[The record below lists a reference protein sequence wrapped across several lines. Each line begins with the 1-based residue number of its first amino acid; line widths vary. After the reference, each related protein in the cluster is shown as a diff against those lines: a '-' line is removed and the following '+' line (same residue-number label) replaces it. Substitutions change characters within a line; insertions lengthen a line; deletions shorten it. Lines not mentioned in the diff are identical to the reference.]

1 MRLDEIISLF
11 LAAVLGGV
19 WIYQSIILGRVVS
32 ERQRLGADTYDGPPT
47 PAPRLSVLVAAKDEE
62 SNIEACIDSLL
73 DQDYPEFE
81 IIAIDDR
88 SEDAT
93 PDILAR
99 LERRP
104 ASPGAPGSPDRLRVV
119 TVSSLP
125 DGWQGKSHAMHKGV
139 ALCTG
144 EWLLFTDADC
154 RFTARNALSMAMRD
168 AIETDTEF
176 LSMTPF
182 LETLTTWERIVQP
195 ACALVLMLFFV
206 PKKVNDPKRKTAYAN
221 GAFMLLQRSCYDII
235 GGHKSVQ
242 GQVNEDIQLAKVAKR
257 MAVRLRVVETDDLYR
272 TRMYSTMRAAWA
284 GWSRI
289 LYGSLQS
296 MERLLV
302 AASAVCF
309 FSIGPW
315 LGLILATV
323 AWAWAPGDGGASPAP
338 AIAWLGVVVVEQF
351 FMWRVYRLLSV
362 HPIWSIT
369 HVVGAFF
376 GLGIIINAMRQLLGT
391 APMTW
396 RGTTYRQNDEARGV
410 TAERP
415 RDATIAKSPRTKQAN
430 A

>member
-1 MRLDEIISLF
+1 MRLDEMISLF
-11 LAAVLGGV
+11 LATVLGGV

-32 ERQRLGADTYDGPPT
+32 QRQRLGADTYDGPPT

-62 SNIEACIDSLL
+62 SNIEACIESLL
-73 DQDYPEFE
+73 DQDYPDFE
-81 IIAIDDR
+81 IVAIDDR

-99 LERRP
+99 LERR
-104 ASPGAPGSPDRLRVV
+104 SPDRLRVI

-125 DGWQGKSHAMHKGV
+125 HGWQGKSHAMHLGA

-144 EWLLFTDADC
+144 DWLLFTDADC
-154 RFTARNALSMAMRD
+154 RFTSRNALSMAMRD

-176 LSMTPF
+176 LSITPF
-182 LETLTTWERIVQP
+182 LETRTVWERIIQP
-195 ACALVLMLFFV
+195 VCTLVLMLFFV
-206 PKKVNDPKRKTAYAN
+206 PGKVNDPTRKTAYAN

-235 GGHKSVQ
+235 GGHKSVR
-242 GQVNEDIQLAKVAKR
+242 GQVNEDIQLARIAKR

-272 TRMYSTMRAAWA
+272 TRMYNTMRAAWA

-302 AASAVCF
+302 AASAVSF

-315 LGLILATV
+315 LGLTLATA
-323 AWAWAPGDGGASPAP
+323 AWAWAPGDASPAP

-362 HPIWSIT
+362 HPIWSVT
-369 HVVGAFF
+369 HVAGAFF
-376 GLGIIINAMRQLLGT
+376 GLGIIISAMRKLLGT
-391 APMTW
+391 APLTW
-396 RGTTYRQNDEARGV
+396 RGTTYWQNDEARGV
-410 TAERP
+410 TAETP
-415 RDATIAKSPRTKQAN
+415 RDAPFVESPRTKQAN